1 MSIMTVCLGI
11 FSSLTKLQDKETFRR
26 ALQHTTRALTGRSDL
41 IVSFGERSHVETNEI
56 TLPELPEKLSKKR
69 ADMYRA
75 QADRLAFL
83 HRYVGD
89 GGATS
94 FLWWLGHTRETPAR
108 VISILETARTEHKGR
123 IEFQGTHEYLKTMAK
138 EEVAYYSGDFADG
151 LFIKVFA
158 LSLALREKMG
168 EKLIRSQK
176 IFLKDTEELFDKPLK
191 KWLKNAVEQLENPT
205 SRQKSY
211 ADLLDILNIHM
222 DETSSH
228 DEDGTKD
235 TSDMMQMP
243 SDKEESTAEEDKMDD
258 SKGEDTAS
266 LADTIDSKKQD
277 EPEAL
282 SGRPQIEQNAGLPY
296 TVFSKRY
303 DKVLDIAAL
312 VTKGEMNHLLER
324 YGALLES
331 HKHLVRRLSI
341 QLKKH
346 LLAPAK
352 TGWVFDKDQG
362 YLDGRK
368 LSSFIAGQGEHVF
381 QHPYVEPY
389 TNTSVTLLVDN
400 SGSMRGRPIEMA
412 AISADI
418 IATTLEQCGV
428 KVEVLGYTTQGWK
441 GGQCRLDWV
450 SDGKP
455 DHPGRLNDIL
465 HVVYKKADQPVMRHS
480 TRFAGMLAHD
490 ILKENIDGEALL
502 WAHSRLM
509 KRPEDR
515 KILMVISDGAP
526 VDYATDRHNGTGYL
540 DRHLREVIHD
550 IERGGIIELC
560 AIGIGHDVGRYYE
573 NAATIADPESLGET
587 LVEQV
592 VELFKK

>member
-1 MSIMTVCLGI
+1 MSIMHVCLER
-11 FSSLTKLQDKETFRR
+11 FSSLTKHTDKEAFRR
-26 ALQHTTRALTGRSDL
+26 ALQHTTRALSGRADL
-41 IVSFGERSHVETNEI
+41 TVSFGDKSRVEADEI
-56 TLPELPEKLSKKR
+56 TLPELPERLSNKR

-89 GGATS
+89 GGTKS
-94 FLWWLGHTRETPAR
+94 FLWWLGHTHETPAR
-108 VISILETARTEHKGR
+108 VISILETARTEHMGR
-123 IEFQGTHEYLKTMAK
+123 QEFQGTREYLKTMAR
-138 EEVAYYSGDFADG
+138 EEVAYYSGQYADG
-151 LFIKVFA
+151 LFTKAFA
-158 LSLALREKMG
+158 LSLSLRQAMG
-168 EKLIRSQK
+168 EKLLPTQK
-176 IFLKDTEELFDKPLK
+176 SFLADSEHLFDKDIK
-191 KWLKNAVEQLENPT
+191 KWVKKAP
-205 SRQKSY
+205 
-211 ADLLDILNIHM
+211 DLLADPEKRQLAYAQILELLNIHM
-222 DETSSH
+222 EESSSS
-228 DEDGTKD
+228 DNGTKD

-243 SDKEESTAEEDKMDD
+243 SEKQEARSGEEEMDE

-266 LADTIDSKKQD
+266 LTDSVDSKKQD
-277 EPEAL
+277 EPEAV
-282 SGRPQIEQNAGLPY
+282 SGRPQLTGENVERY
-296 TVFSKRY
+296 SVFTKRY
-303 DKVLDIAAL
+303 DKILAIEAL
-312 VTKGEMNHLLER
+312 VTKGEMELMLER
-324 YGALLES
+324 YYAILDN
-331 HKHLVRRLSI
+331 HKHLVRRLTN

-352 TGWVFDKDQG
+352 MGWAFDKDHG

-368 LSSFIAGQGEHVF
+368 LSSFIAGGGEHMF
-381 QHPYVEPY
+381 QRPHMEPHS
-389 TNTSVTLLVDN
+389 NTSVTLLVDN

-441 GGQCRLDWV
+441 GGQSRLDWV

-455 DHPGRLNDIL
+455 DNPGRLNDIL
-465 HVVYKKADQPVMRHS
+465 HVVYKKADMPVRRHS
-480 TRFAGMLAHD
+480 ARFSGMLAHD

-502 WAHSRLM
+502 WASSRLM
-509 KRPEDR
+509 KRPEER

-540 DRHLREVIHD
+540 DRHLNEVIHS
-550 IERGGIIELC
+550 IEHGGLIELC
-560 AIGIGHDVGRYYE
+560 AIGIGHDVGRYYS
-573 NAATIADPESLGET
+573 NAVMIADPESLGET